1 MHDEDHHQG
10 KDLEELGVETHQD
23 EVVLSQFEQ
32 TSEKPLILPQMFSL
46 SLTQA

>member
-10 KDLEELGVETHQD
+10 KDLEELGVETHHD
-23 EVVLSQFEQ
+23 THMLEMPD
-32 TSEKPLILPQMFSL
+32 TSKPLVLPMFSL